1 MADTITQVGFY
12 VGKLANKVG
21 EGARVL
27 SAVKDAGVNLTGFLG
42 YPKSARIAEIIFV
55 VDDKAPNLGP
65 IAKKA
70 GVALE
75 KKQKAFL
82 VSGDDRPGAIAQL
95 MGTLAEA
102 GVNVVSVHGV
112 CAGVGRFG
120 ALVAV
125 ASADL
130 RKAAKAL
137 GAK

>member
-1 MADTITQVGFY
+1 MADKITQVGFY
-12 VGKLANKVG
+12 VGKLANKIG

-27 SAVKDAGVNLTGFLG
+27 DAVKDAGVNLTGFLG

-75 KKQKAFL
+75 KKQNAFL
-82 VSGDDRPGAIAQL
+82 VAGDDRPGAIAEL
-95 MGTLAEA
+95 LGKLAEA
-102 GVNVVSVHGV
+102 GVNVVSVPGR
-112 CAGVGRFG
+112 CAGAGSFG

-130 RKAAKAL
+130 RTAAKAL
-137 GAK
+137 GA